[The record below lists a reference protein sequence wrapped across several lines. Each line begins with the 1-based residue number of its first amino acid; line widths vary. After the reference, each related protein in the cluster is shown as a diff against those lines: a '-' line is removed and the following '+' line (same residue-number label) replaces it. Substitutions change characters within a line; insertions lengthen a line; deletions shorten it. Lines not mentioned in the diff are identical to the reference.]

1 MYKNKCSDG
10 RNNICGEKI
19 RELRLAMPQK
29 TSQKQIAELLQKE
42 GIHLDK
48 NAVQRIESGQRFITD
63 IELWALSKIFH
74 VSYDELMEHGPH

>member
-29 TSQKQIAELLQKE
+29 TSQKQIANYYKKKE
-42 GIHLDK
+42 SI
-48 NAVQRIESGQRFITD
+48 
-63 IELWALSKIFH
+63 
-74 VSYDELMEHGPH
+74 